1 MAINPTPLPTPL
13 PTSLPNNKRPSLNL
27 KLEDRYKVYSTK
39 YIKNFTGKNYAPNK
53 KG

>member
-1 MAINPTPLPTPL
+1 MAINPTPLPTTL
-13 PTSLPNNKRPSLNL
+13 PSPSPNNKRQSLNL

-39 YIKNFTGKNYAPNK
+39 YIKNFTNKNYAPNK